1 MSSGS
6 TSHALG
12 RHHLERCTSRVGEH
26 ALGRP
31 VLQRP
36 RGRLRGDRAPSRA
49 AKISGGKVEVS
60 GRPPASEITSGRAV
74 IAIRSRIAEERHH
87 PRARG
92 EQRRRSARGR
102 ARPSRRGVRPC
113 GVFRRGARAP
123 LSSTVIAPAR
133 YPTRVKLLLD
143 ILQGLGLSQAAGI
156 RPFLPALV
164 AGGAARADV
173 LIDFEGGPFAF
184 MEDPWWLAVLA
195 ALALGALIIRNEI
208 PRQPPLTAAF
218 QGLALG
224 MGALLF
230 CAVLSGDGYT
240 WWPGIPAGLA
250 GRLALDDGDAGP
262 VRPRGIPARR
272 AGARAPADLRRGR
285 SRSCSPRCRSW
296 RRPSRSSPPASSSG

>member
-1 MSSGS
+1 M
-6 TSHALG
+6 
-12 RHHLERCTSRVGEH
+12 
-26 ALGRP
+26 
-31 VLQRP
+31 
-36 RGRLRGDRAPSRA
+36 
-49 AKISGGKVEVS
+49 
-60 GRPPASEITSGRAV
+60 
-74 IAIRSRIAEERHH
+74 
-87 PRARG
+87 
-92 EQRRRSARGR
+92 
-102 ARPSRRGVRPC
+102 
-113 GVFRRGARAP
+113 P

-184 MEDPWWLAVLA
+184 MEDPWWLAALA

-208 PRQPPLTAAF
+208 TRQPPLAAF

-230 CAVLSGDGYT
+230 CAVLSGDGYP

-250 GRLALDDGDAGP
+250 GAWLSMTAMQDLFD
-262 VRPRGIPARR
+262 R
-272 AGARAPADLRRGR
+272 AGTRLDEQARAHLPVYGEGIAVVLAALSIVAPPVALVAAGFFAWLIIGGRRRRGEKHAGLR
-285 SRSCSPRCRSW
+285 VLR
-296 RRPSRSSPPASSSG
+296 